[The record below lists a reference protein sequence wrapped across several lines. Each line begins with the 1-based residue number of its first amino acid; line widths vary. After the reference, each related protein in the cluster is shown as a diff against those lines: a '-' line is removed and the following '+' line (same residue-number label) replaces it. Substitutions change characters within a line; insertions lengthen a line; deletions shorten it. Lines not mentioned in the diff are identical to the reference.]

1 MAIHLLEQE
10 GIDVKN
16 FDEDG
21 RAALHYAACHDKNS
35 ECLDVFLAQSD
46 VTRREVN
53 KWNKVDCCFG
63 GRTPLW
69 MAVSVNAVGCVQLL
83 LNDNRIDPNI
93 KDEGGTG
100 IAPLTHAINMN

>member
-10 GIDVKN
+10 GIDVNN

-69 MAVSVNAVGCVQLL
+69 MAVSVNAVGASSCSSMTIV
-83 LNDNRIDPNI
+83 
-93 KDEGGTG
+93 
-100 IAPLTHAINMN
+100 LTPTSKMREEQALHH

>member
-53 KWNKVDCCFG
+53 KWNKVELVKIT
-63 GRTPLW
+63 GRNLARRGDFPTL
-69 MAVSVNAVGCVQLL
+69 
-83 LNDNRIDPNI
+83 
-93 KDEGGTG
+93 
-100 IAPLTHAINMN
+100 